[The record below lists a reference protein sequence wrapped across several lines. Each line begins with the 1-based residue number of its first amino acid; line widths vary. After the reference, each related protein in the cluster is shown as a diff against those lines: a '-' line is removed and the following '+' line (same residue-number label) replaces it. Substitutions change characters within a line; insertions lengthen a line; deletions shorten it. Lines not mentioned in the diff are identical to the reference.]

1 MMLADQGPP
10 RGTLGDHIRDQQ
22 SAIGPAGFLAHASPH
37 RALGGGLACTIAP
50 LADPRRDGLR
60 QANEVPLDE
69 LLERSLGP
77 GRVDA
82 ADIGFDPATVTG
94 KTSDP
99 DDRAVTVRR
108 SQPGTMPG

>member
-1 MMLADQGPP
+1 
-10 RGTLGDHIRDQQ
+10 
-22 SAIGPAGFLAHASPH
+22 
-37 RALGGGLACTIAP
+37 
-50 LADPRRDGLR
+50 
-60 QANEVPLDE
+60 VPLDE